1 MAIDIFSTHHPT
13 LSQSLTDPLNVAV
26 MLNREGVITGQALT
40 SVVSASPSVPAQRD
54 GLLAA
59 VGEAVRTKYTLLQT
73 FASVLCKFTGNAQ
86 LGAAIQRDYGK
97 YMIIVLCCETI
108 IISET
113 HCNDNS
119 SPITLESNEG
129 EDIMN

>member
-86 LGAAIQRDYGK
+86 LGAAVQRDYGK
-97 YMIIVLCCETI
+97 YMICI
-108 IISET
+108 
-113 HCNDNS
+113 
-119 SPITLESNEG
+119 
-129 EDIMN
+129 

>member
-1 MAIDIFSTHHPT
+1 MAIDIFSTHHST

-40 SVVSASPSVPAQRD
+40 SVVSASPSVPTQRD
-54 GLLAA
+54 VLLAV

-97 YMIIVLCCETI
+97 QLICI
-108 IISET
+108 
-113 HCNDNS
+113 
-119 SPITLESNEG
+119 
-129 EDIMN
+129 

>member
-1 MAIDIFSTHHPT
+1 MAIDIFSAHHPT

-40 SVVSASPSVPAQRD
+40 FIESASPSVPAQCD

-59 VGEAVRTKYTLLQT
+59 VGEAVQTKYTLLQT

-86 LGAAIQRDYGK
+86 LGAAVQRDYGK
-97 YMIIVLCCETI
+97 YMICI
-108 IISET
+108 
-113 HCNDNS
+113 
-119 SPITLESNEG
+119 
-129 EDIMN
+129 

>member
-1 MAIDIFSTHHPT
+1 MAIDIFSAHHPI
-13 LSQSLTDPLNVAV
+13 LSQSLTDPLSVAV
-26 MLNREGVITGQALT
+26 MLNMEDVITGQAFT
-40 SVVSASPSVPAQRD
+40 SVVSASPSVPAQRVA
-54 GLLAA
+54 LLAA
-59 VGEAVRTKYTLLQT
+59 VGEAVQTKYTLLQK

-108 IISET
+108 IISEKS
-113 HCNDNS
+113 CNDNS

>member
-1 MAIDIFSTHHPT
+1 MAIDIFSAHCPT
-13 LSQSLTDPLNVAV
+13 LSESLTDPLNVAV

-54 GLLAA
+54 VLLAA

-86 LGAAIQRDYGK
+86 LGAAIHRDYGK
-97 YMIIVLCCETI
+97 YIICI
-108 IISET
+108 
-113 HCNDNS
+113 
-119 SPITLESNEG
+119 
-129 EDIMN
+129 